1 MKMVSPFRV
10 MTVMHRA
17 STFEA
22 EGVKV
27 IHMEVGE
34 PDFVTA
40 DPIVNSAK
48 TAMSMGKT
56 QYTLAPGIIEL
67 REKIALHYRGKYSVE
82 IDPSRILITPGASG
96 GYRCL
101 LICLFLP
108 MTAFLSQIRRIHAC
122 EILFT

>member
-1 MKMVSPFRV
+1 MSNRKSKLSKPMKMVSPFRV

-56 QYTLAPGIIEL
+56 QYTMEP
-67 REKIALHYRGKYSVE
+67 
-82 IDPSRILITPGASG
+82 
-96 GYRCL
+96 
-101 LICLFLP
+101 
-108 MTAFLSQIRRIHAC
+108 
-122 EILFT
+122 